1 MFLLSNAERNWCP
14 RKMNARLQGKYNGG
28 EFRYNDRDD
37 SCLVGSEKDHSK
49 LETLVLTLD
58 DE

>member
-1 MFLLSNAERNWCP
+1 
-14 RKMNARLQGKYNGG
+14 MNARLQGKCNGG